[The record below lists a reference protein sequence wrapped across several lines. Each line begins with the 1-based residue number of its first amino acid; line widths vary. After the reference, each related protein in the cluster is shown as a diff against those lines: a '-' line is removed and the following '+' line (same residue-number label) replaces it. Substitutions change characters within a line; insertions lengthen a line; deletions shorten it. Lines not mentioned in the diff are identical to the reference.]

1 MNNSY
6 CIGIDLGTTYS
17 CVGIYRNNKVE
28 IIPNELGNNTT
39 PCYITFMEDENIIG
53 EFSKTQIDTHPL
65 NTIYGIKRLMGK
77 KFTDNLVQQDLRHF
91 SFKIIDDGNDRPLI
105 KIDNNNKKLVI
116 YPEEFSA
123 MILTKMKK
131 LAENYINDKIC
142 NAVITV
148 PAYFNDAQR
157 NATKYAGELAGL
169 NVLRIINEPTAAAI
183 AYGLD
188 KNYNNN
194 NKYILVF
201 DLGGGTLDISLLSIE
216 DNIFMVKATCG
227 DTHLGGEDFDN
238 KIIEYCL
245 MEFSKKMKLS
255 INQIKELLLNPK
267 IKSKLK
273 KEAEIAKKHLSNTN
287 QVIITI
293 ENFYNNTNLVVQLTR
308 TKFEILCENEFKKC
322 LIPIQQVLDD
332 SQINKN
338 DIFDI
343 VLIGGST
350 RIPKI
355 RQILRD
361 YFNKEPKIDINPDE
375 AVAYGATI
383 QCANLNNLNNLN
395 QIILIDVIPLS
406 LGIETVG
413 GIMTTII
420 PKNTIIPFEMEKTF
434 STYSDNQPYITIKVF
449 EGEKVFVKDN
459 NLLGTFDLEIAP
471 ALRNIPKIV
480 VKFYID
486 SNGILN
492 VSATDLTTN
501 KQQKI
506 TISNRLTLDYIN
518 KMQYKNDLCND
529 IDNKIKENIE
539 NKYKLEK
546 YLNSIKNLLLE
557 YKNILDSEIY
567 INLFNKINNL
577 LILCNKNN
585 NDLNL
590 DLNLEYNKIKIEI
603 ITVINNIK

>member
-471 ALRNIPKIV
+471 APRNIPKIV

-518 KMQYKNDLCND
+518 KMQYKNNLCND

-546 YLNSIKNLLLE
+546 YLNSTKNLLLE

>member
-585 NDLNL
+585 NDL